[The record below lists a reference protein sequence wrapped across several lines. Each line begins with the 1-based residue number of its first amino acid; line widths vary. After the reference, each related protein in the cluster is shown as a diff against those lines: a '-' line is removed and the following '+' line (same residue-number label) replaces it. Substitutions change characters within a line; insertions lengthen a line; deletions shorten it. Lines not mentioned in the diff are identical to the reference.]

1 MMGYEQS
8 DDLHESREAME
19 SLVLGEPFN
28 GRAFSGGT
36 ETDHHDPLLLSSSS
50 SSVDRQNPNPSFN
63 TFLDPPSYA
72 EAIFTSFDSS
82 SNGHES
88 PRPTSTSNPRSSD
101 YIYITVADPQKEEEL
116 SNSLVPGG
124 TTYFTYLITTRT
136 NLPEYGGPGSEFS
149 VRRRFRDVVTLAD
162 RLSES
167 YRGFFIPL
175 RPDKSV
181 VEGQLMAKREF
192 VEQRRASLE
201 KYLRRLA
208 AHPVIRR
215 SEELRVF
222 LEVKGKLPLAQG
234 NDVASRV
241 IDGAAKLPRQLLGD
255 EGMDV
260 NAKGGRD
267 LLKLFKELRQSVTN
281 DWGSVKPLVVEEDRG
296 FLERKERLVDFEQQ
310 LSNVS
315 LQVLVYVIFMY
326 KVSVCLNI
334 GICNDFG
341 LELYELDLNV
351 SCE

>member
-175 RPDKSV
+175 RPT
-181 VEGQLMAKREF
+181 
-192 VEQRRASLE
+192 RA
-201 KYLRRLA
+201 
-208 AHPVIRR
+208 
-215 SEELRVF
+215 
-222 LEVKGKLPLAQG
+222 
-234 NDVASRV
+234 
-241 IDGAAKLPRQLLGD
+241 
-255 EGMDV
+255 
-260 NAKGGRD
+260 
-267 LLKLFKELRQSVTN
+267 
-281 DWGSVKPLVVEEDRG
+281 W
-296 FLERKERLVDFEQQ
+296 
-310 LSNVS
+310 
-315 LQVLVYVIFMY
+315 
-326 KVSVCLNI
+326 
-334 GICNDFG
+334 
-341 LELYELDLNV
+341 
-351 SCE
+351 